1 MNKDKNRV
9 SIDDMEDDFSKEI
22 PGAVKAKSMI
32 DEWLTGNVVEP
43 MAGAGYPNLGAGIA
57 TVPSTIAEFLAP
69 TTPGEFAPG
78 MAGIGKL
85 RRKGNQ
91 IYKKVNEQLSKLSSS
106 ELFNLRDKLAEASKL
121 LFNKDRER
129 SNRYI
134 ELSNDIT
141 DYINSSDRFLST
153 GFQSKYDKD
162 AQKNYINKFK
172 DISKSEY
179 LPDNYEKLRRSKE
192 WGERVNKE
200 GYEKLDILDRSL
212 FGKQKEPYLRPKGY
226 ANQKSTKLPKQQIM
240 SEQPSRADYDKM
252 LGGTNPGRGYF
263 DEMSEDYRKFIEGE
277 QEPDFFRDYIK
288 NSWKGK

>member
-277 QEPDFFRDYIK
+277 QEPDFFKDYIK